1 MKYILL
7 IFILVFSA
15 CSLKHYDHT
24 KTKIIIIKSPKIK
37 FADVGYIR
45 NSGDSIEL
53 ELFIAG
59 NCIER
64 ISINHLICVRG
75 GCMTKGSFNRDYLN
89 HSYPSDILQNILLG
103 EPVYEAVNM
112 VKTQDGF
119 KQRIDDGE
127 VLIEYE
133 VTPYAVVFK
142 DKKSGIL
149 FKIKDTQERKNSE

>member
-15 CSLKHYDHT
+15 CSIKHYDYT

-59 NCIER
+59 NSIDK
-64 ISINHLICVRG
+64 ISINHLICVSG
-75 GCMTKGSFNRDYLN
+75 GCMTKGSFNNDYLN

-103 EPVYEAVNM
+103 QPIYEGVNL
-112 VKTQDGF
+112 VKTEDGF
-119 KQRIDDGE
+119 IQNINDGE
-127 VLIEYE
+127 VRIKYE
-133 VTPYAVVFK
+133 VTPYAVIFR
-142 DKKSGIL
+142 DKKNGIL
-149 FKIKDTQERKNSE
+149 FKIKDMQERKNIE